1 MAYMKGLP
9 LLMTIVVT
17 KIPKKSKIYGFCSK
31 NVKISGFSPFPVFA
45 QPPPNNFFASKE
57 SFFDKTT
64 FEEIKKVG
72 TPGQECEIDEMRISP
87 YTKCM
92 GAIFDRKIFT

>member
-1 MAYMKGLP
+1 MKGLS
-9 LLMTIVVT
+9 LLMTMVEN
-17 KIPKKSKIYGFCSK
+17 KLPKKSKIYGFCPKS
-31 NVKISGFSPFPVFA
+31 VKISGFSPFPVFA
-45 QPPPNNFFASKE
+45 QPPPNDFFASKE

-92 GAIFDRKIFT
+92 GANFDRKILST